1 MIDGIKLNE
10 IPLSYPLTLIIDN
23 KMWYRKEAEIRIRSI
38 LNKENLIKKLLN
50 VQLSEVVIEDK
61 EKIMIENFDSIN
73 QA

>member
-23 KMWYRKEAEIRIRSI
+23 KMWYRNEAEIRIRSI